1 MNIDYKNKVINE
13 LFHVDNSF
21 FKKLLLAL
29 IKPHPAVDMW
39 TFKKGNENI
48 IIKNYSTNYKLAD
61 YEMMIS
67 YYKGSSEYVVYIILD
82 GKDIYKLWY
91 TGQTNKKH
99 IEWIG
104 DVNAYDC

>member
-13 LFHVDNSF
+13 SFRVNDSF
-21 FKKLLLAL
+21 FKKLLLAV
-29 IKPHPAVDMW
+29 IKTRPVVDMW
-39 TFKKGNENI
+39 TFKNGYENI
-48 IIKNYSTNYKLAD
+48 IIKNYSTNFKFAD

-67 YYKGSSEYVVYIILD
+67 YYKGSSEYVVFIILV

-91 TGQTNKKH
+91 TGTSNKKH

>member
-1 MNIDYKNKVINE
+1 MNLDYKNRIINE
-13 LFHVDNSF
+13 SFQVNDSF

-29 IKPHPAVDMW
+29 IKPCPSVDMW

-48 IIKNYSTNYKLAD
+48 IIKNYSTNYKFAD

-67 YYKGSSEYVVYIILD
+67 YYIGSSEYVVYIILD

-104 DVNAYDC
+104 DINAYDS